1 MPNREDA
8 GNQVLELSKGTVI
21 YEQGTPCTTMFL
33 LRSGKVALYLNYQT
47 SQQFQISEISLP
59 GSSLGEM
66 GLFEED
72 PRNATAV
79 ALTDCELVEISQ
91 ATFPAFI
98 EAHPDETRQ
107 IILDLSQRY
116 KMALQEVKNSHI
128 IILESLEA
136 LKEAQANK
144 KDSLKEKI
152 KKISD
157 FLLDI
162 PDDVPPEL
170 YLSFNSRFHGTMF

>member
-1 MPNREDA
+1 MPNKQDA
-8 GNQVLELSKGTVI
+8 GNPVLQISKDTVI
-21 YEQGTPCTTMFL
+21 YEQGTSCSTMFL
-33 LRSGKVALYLNYQT
+33 LRSGKVGLYLNYHT
-47 SQQFQISEISLP
+47 PQQFQISEITLA

-79 ALTDCELVEISQ
+79 ALTDCVLVEISQ
-91 ATFPAFI
+91 ASFPAFI
-98 EAHPDETRQ
+98 EANPSDTRQ

-116 KMALQEVKNSHI
+116 KMALQEVKNSHLI
-128 IILESLEA
+128 IQESLEA
-136 LKEAQANK
+136 LKEAQLNK
-144 KDSLKEKI
+144 KDSLKDKI

-162 PDDVPPEL
+162 PEDVPPEL

>member
-1 MPNREDA
+1 MQTAKNGENPI
-8 GNQVLELSKGTVI
+8 LELPKGTVI
-21 YEQGTPCTTMFL
+21 YEQGAPCSTMFL
-33 LRSGKVALYLNYQT
+33 LRSGTVALYLNYHT
-47 SQQFQISEISLP
+47 PQQFQLFEISLP

-66 GLFEED
+66 GLFEAD

-79 ALTDCELVEISQ
+79 ALTDCTMVEISQ
-91 ATFPAFI
+91 HSFPAFI
-98 EAHPDETRQ
+98 EAHPEETRQ
-107 IILDLSQRY
+107 MILDLSQRY
-116 KMALQEVKNSHI
+116 KMALQEVKNAHLI
-128 IILESLEA
+128 IQESLEA
-136 LKEAQANK
+136 LKEADHNK
-144 KDSLKEKI
+144 KDSLKDRI

>member
-1 MPNREDA
+1 MPYGLDA
-8 GNQVLELSKGTVI
+8 GNQILEIAKGTVI
-21 YEQGTPCTTMFL
+21 YEQGTECSTMFL
-33 LRSGKVALYLNYQT
+33 LRSGTVGLYLNYHT
-47 SQQFQISEISLP
+47 PQQFQLSEISLP

-79 ALTDCELVEISQ
+79 ALTDCVLVEIYHEY
-91 ATFPAFI
+91 FPSFI
-98 EAHPDETRQ
+98 AAHPDETRQ
-107 IILDLSQRY
+107 MILDLSQRY
-116 KMALQEVKNSHI
+116 KMLLQEVKNSHLI
-128 IILESLEA
+128 IQESLDA
-136 LKEAQANK
+136 LKEAQLTK
-144 KDSLKEKI
+144 KAPLKDKI

-162 PDDVPPEL
+162 PEDVPPEL